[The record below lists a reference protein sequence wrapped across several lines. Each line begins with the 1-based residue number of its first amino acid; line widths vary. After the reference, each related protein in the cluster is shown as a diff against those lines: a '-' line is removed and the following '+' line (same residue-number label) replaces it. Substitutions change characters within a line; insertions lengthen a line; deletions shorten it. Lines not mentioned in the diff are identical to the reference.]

1 MAIKVEVFS
10 TSTCPHC
17 PAAIDA
23 AEKAKDKLGEAIDVE
38 AIKIDDP
45 EHPEYRQ
52 RAVDYQIMAVPTI
65 VIDGEV
71 TFVGA
76 PSEDELIDALESKL
90 QILSFFI
97 FKMTNDNYMGV
108 TTGTIATACSLAALD
123 AILDTSDIACVKVE
137 TPKKTLDIIIDE
149 CKKLSPTK
157 AYAVA
162 HKNPYNDPDVTVDL
176 AIVSTVEIFD
186 KTGEDDVVIT
196 GGEGVGIITKPGLQI
211 PVGDYAINPVPRSMI
226 LKNLKDKIPEGKVAK
241 VAISI
246 PEGEKIAKK
255 TMNPKL
261 GIVGGISVLGT
272 TGIARSMSSE
282 AYKNSIVTQLDV
294 ALASNI
300 DNLVFVPGNIGE
312 KLALKKLDVTKE
324 QIVQTGNY
332 VGFMF
337 EEAEKRG
344 ITEFTFFG
352 HMGKLI
358 KVAGGLFNTKH
369 AVADGRREIMVA
381 HAGICGVGQKDL
393 QRLFDSKTTD
403 DMMDILNEL
412 DVSVEVS
419 NSIANAIKDRCKQRF
434 DLDLNVFLVD
444 MEGNFLNDN
453 MEIITKR

>member
-1 MAIKVEVFS
+1 
-10 TSTCPHC
+10 
-17 PAAIDA
+17 
-23 AEKAKDKLGEAIDVE
+23 
-38 AIKIDDP
+38 
-45 EHPEYRQ
+45 
-52 RAVDYQIMAVPTI
+52 
-65 VIDGEV
+65 
-71 TFVGA
+71 
-76 PSEDELIDALESKL
+76 
-90 QILSFFI
+90 
-97 FKMTNDNYMGV
+97 MTNDNYIGV

-123 AILDTSDIACVKVE
+123 AILDSSDIACVKVE

-149 CKKLSPTK
+149 CKKLSSTK

-176 AIVSTVEIFD
+176 AIVSTVELID
-186 KTGEDDVVIT
+186 KTGNEKVIIT
-196 GGEGVGIITKPGLQI
+196 GGEGVGKITKPGLQV

-226 LKNLKDKIPEGKVAK
+226 AKNVEDKIPEGKAAK
-241 VAISI
+241 FTISI

-294 ALASNI
+294 AMASDI
-300 DNLVFVPGNIGE
+300 ENLVFVPGNIGE
-312 KLALKKLDVTKE
+312 KLALEKLNLSKE

-344 ITEFTFFG
+344 MTEFTFFG
-352 HMGKLI
+352 HIGKLI
-358 KVAGGLFNTKH
+358 KVAGGIFNTKH

-381 HAGICGVGQKDL
+381 HAGICGANQKDL

-412 DVSVEVS
+412 GISVDVS
-419 NSIANAIKDRCKQRF
+419 NSIAQAIKQRCKQRF
-434 DLDLNVFLVD
+434 DLDLNVILVD
-444 MEGNFLNDN
+444 MEGNYLNDN
-453 MEIITKR
+453 METVEDS

>member
-1 MAIKVEVFS
+1 
-10 TSTCPHC
+10 
-17 PAAIDA
+17 
-23 AEKAKDKLGEAIDVE
+23 
-38 AIKIDDP
+38 
-45 EHPEYRQ
+45 
-52 RAVDYQIMAVPTI
+52 
-65 VIDGEV
+65 
-71 TFVGA
+71 
-76 PSEDELIDALESKL
+76 
-90 QILSFFI
+90 
-97 FKMTNDNYMGV
+97 MTDDNYIGV

-123 AILDTSDIACVKVE
+123 AILDSSDIACVKVE

-149 CKKLSPTK
+149 CKKLSSTK

-176 AIVSTVEIFD
+176 AIVSTVELMD
-186 KTGEDDVVIT
+186 KTGNEKVIIT
-196 GGEGVGIITKPGLQI
+196 GGEGVGKITKPGLQV

-226 LKNLKDKIPEGKVAK
+226 VKNLEDKIPEGKAAK
-241 VAISI
+241 VTISI

-272 TGIARSMSSE
+272 TGIARSMSSD

-294 ALASNI
+294 AMASNI
-300 DNLVFVPGNIGE
+300 EDLVFVPGNIGE
-312 KLALKKLDVTKE
+312 KLALKKLNVSKE

-344 ITEFTFFG
+344 ITQFTFFG
-352 HMGKLI
+352 HIGKLI
-358 KVAGGLFNTKH
+358 KVAGGIFNTKH

-381 HAGICGVGQKDL
+381 HAGICGANQKDL

-412 DVSVEVS
+412 GISVDVS
-419 NSIANAIKDRCKQRF
+419 NSIAQAIKQRCKQRF
-434 DLDLNVFLVD
+434 DLDLDVILVD
-444 MEGNFLNDN
+444 MEGSDLNDN
-453 MEIITKR
+453 MEKRC

>member
-1 MAIKVEVFS
+1 
-10 TSTCPHC
+10 
-17 PAAIDA
+17 
-23 AEKAKDKLGEAIDVE
+23 
-38 AIKIDDP
+38 
-45 EHPEYRQ
+45 
-52 RAVDYQIMAVPTI
+52 
-65 VIDGEV
+65 
-71 TFVGA
+71 
-76 PSEDELIDALESKL
+76 
-90 QILSFFI
+90 
-97 FKMTNDNYMGV
+97 MTDDNYTGV
-108 TTGTIATACSLAALD
+108 TTGTVATACSLAALD
-123 AILDTSDIACVKVE
+123 AILDTPDIACVKVE

-149 CKKLSPTK
+149 CKKLSSCK

-176 AIVSTVEIFD
+176 AIVSTVELID
-186 KTGEDDVVIT
+186 RTDEEASVVIT
-196 GGEGVGIITKPGLQI
+196 GGEGVGKITKPGLQI
-211 PVGDYAINPVPRSMI
+211 PVGDYAINPVPRRMI
-226 LKNLKDKIPEGKVAK
+226 VKNISDKIPEGKIAK
-241 VAISI
+241 VTISI

-272 TGIARSMSSE
+272 TGIARSMSSD

-294 ALASNI
+294 ALASGI
-300 DNLVFVPGNIGE
+300 ENLVFVPGNIGE
-312 KLALKKLDVTKE
+312 KLALERLEVSKE
-324 QIVQTGNY
+324 QIVQTGNF

-358 KVAGGLFNTKH
+358 KVAGGIFDTKH

-381 HAGICGVGQKDL
+381 HAALCGVGRPDL

-403 DMMDILNEL
+403 DMMDILNEVGL
-412 DVSVEVS
+412 SVEVC
-419 NSIANAIKDRCKQRF
+419 NSIADAIRDRCKQRF

-453 MEIITKR
+453 MDVAKS